1 MIMYNLYYFLHVSCT
16 REFFEFIEKKRHSKF
31 LEYIIY
37 PGARATS
44 FRWFSQIVNLELDLG
59 RALFLPLF
67 AAGAADHVPR
77 DDPCRTSPDLTYSR
91 LCLCPLI
98 QTKPRRG

>member
-1 MIMYNLYYFLHVSCT
+1 MYARTS
-16 REFFEFIEKKRHSKF
+16 RKRIEKNVKIPEKH
-31 LEYIIY
+31 I
-37 PGARATS
+37 PAHATS

-59 RALFLPLF
+59 RALFFPLL

>member
-1 MIMYNLYYFLHVSCT
+1 MYARTSRKL
-16 REFFEFIEKKRHSKF
+16 IEKNVKIPEKH
-31 LEYIIY
+31 YI
-37 PGARATS
+37 PARATS

-59 RALFLPLF
+59 RALFFPLL

>member
-1 MIMYNLYYFLHVSCT
+1 MSRR
-16 REFFEFIEKKRHSKF
+16 REFLKRIEKTKF
-31 LEYIIY
+31 LANILCI
-37 PGARATS
+37 PARATS
-44 FRWFSQIVNLELDLG
+44 FRSFSQIVNLELDLG
-59 RALFLPLF
+59 RALFFPLL